1 MPRKTDGKASY
12 AAASDAAATGR
23 IEVRGAREHNLSNVD
38 VSIPRNALVVF
49 SGVSGSGKSS
59 LAFGTLYAEAQR
71 RYFESVAPYARR
83 LIDQAGVPD
92 VDSIDGLPP
101 AVALQQQ
108 RGASNARSSVGSV
121 TTLSSLVRMMYSRA
135 GTYPARQPM
144 LYAEDFSPNTPQGA
158 CGTCHGLGHVY
169 EVTEAL
175 MVPDPSLSI
184 RERAIASWPPAWHG
198 QNLRDIL
205 VTLGHDIDTPWKNLP
220 KKHRDWILFT
230 EDAPSVPV
238 YAGFTP
244 AETRAALKRK
254 LEPSYMGTFTGARRY
269 VLHTFANTQS
279 ALMRRRVSRYMQGNL
294 CPSCHGKRLKPEAL
308 SVTFAGIDIGRFMQ
322 LPLDQLADLLEPIA
336 RGDFSGHAD
345 SNSTSNEATR
355 HDRAKRA
362 AAGRA
367 VHAASPDVRRTSA
380 LSEEKRLAAQRLAGG
395 VMARVRQLRG
405 LGLGY
410 LSLDRATPTLS
421 AGELQRLRLATQ
433 LSSLLFG
440 VLYVLD
446 EPSAGL
452 HPSDSL
458 ALYDALERLR
468 DGGNSVFV
476 VEHDLQLMRRAQW
489 LVDVGPDAGEKGG
502 RVLYSGELDGLRQ
515 VKDSRTARYLFDRV
529 PAPGSLQRR
538 AERWLQLKGIHRHN
552 LQGVDAQV
560 PLGLLTAV
568 TGISGSGKSSLF
580 AQALPELMLLHLGH
594 EPVQEAAEGAIA
606 EGPTV
611 METTRGQLSGDVD
624 AIQRVVQVD
633 QKPIGRTPRSNP
645 ATYTGLFDH
654 VRRLFAATPDA
665 RRRRYDAGRFSFNVA
680 KGRCETCE
688 GEGFVSV
695 ELLFMPSVYAPCST
709 CHGARYNE
717 ATLKVLWNGRSIAEV
732 LQMTVEQAHAFFIN
746 EDPVARPLQ
755 LLKEIGL
762 GYLRLGQPATELSG
776 GEAQRIKLASELQRS
791 QRGRTLYVLDEP
803 TTGLHAADADR
814 LLVQLQRLVDSG
826 NTVVMIE
833 HDMRVVAQADW
844 VIDVGPGA
852 GRAGGSIVAKGTP
865 QQLARV
871 KGSRTAAFLA
881 EELSRGS

>member
-1 MPRKTDGKASY
+1 MSNTPFGKSSCA
-12 AAASDAAATGR
+12 AAASGCV
-23 IEVRGAREHNLSNVD
+23 EVRGAREHNLKNID

-59 LAFGTLYAEAQR
+59 LAFGTVYAEAQR

-92 VDSIDGLPP
+92 VDAIDGLPP

-135 GTYPARQPM
+135 GSYPANQPM

-158 CGTCHGLGHVY
+158 CSTCHGLGHVY

-205 VTLGHDIDTPWKNLP
+205 VTLGYDIDVPWKTLP
-220 KKHRDWILFT
+220 KKARDWILFT
-230 EDAPSVPV
+230 EEAPSVPV

-254 LEPSYMGTFTGARRY
+254 QEPSYMGTYTGARRY

-279 ALMRRRVSRYMQGNL
+279 ALMRKRVSRYMEGRL
-294 CPSCHGKRLKPEAL
+294 CPACEGKRLKPEAL
-308 SVTFAGIDIGRFMQ
+308 SVTFAGVDIGEFMR
-322 LPLDQLADLLEPIA
+322 LPLDQLADLLQPVAE
-336 RGDFSGHAD
+336 GDFSAYG
-345 SNSTSNEATR
+345 TR
-355 HDRAKRA
+355 AR
-362 AAGRA
+362 AGRKA
-367 VHAASPDVRRTSA
+367 A
-380 LSEEKRLAAQRLAGG
+380 LSEEKQLAAQRLAGG

-452 HPSDSL
+452 HPADSQ

-476 VEHDLQLMRRAQW
+476 VEHDLELMRRAQW
-489 LVDVGPDAGEKGG
+489 LVDVGPEAGEHGG
-502 RVLYSGELDGLRQ
+502 RVLYSGEPEGLRQ
-515 VKDSRTARYLFDRV
+515 IEDSRTALYLFDRV
-529 PAPGSLQRR
+529 AAPASRQRS
-538 AERWLQLKGIHRHN
+538 ASSWLELKDIHRHN
-552 LQGVDAQV
+552 LKGVDAQV
-560 PLGLLTAV
+560 PLGVLTAV
-568 TGISGSGKSSLF
+568 TGISGSGKSSLM
-580 AQALPELMLLHLGH
+580 AQALPELVLLHLGH
-594 EPVQEAAEGAIA
+594 EPAEDTADA
-606 EGPTV
+606 PPTDGPTV
-611 METTRGQLSGDVD
+611 IEATRGRLAGDVD
-624 AIQRVVQVD
+624 ALQRVVQVD
-633 QKPIGRTPRSNP
+633 QKPIGRTPRSNL

-654 VRRLFAATPDA
+654 VRKLFAATPTA
-665 RRRRYDAGRFSFNVA
+665 RRRRFDAGRFSFNVA
-680 KGRCETCE
+680 KGRCATCE

-695 ELLFMPSVYAPCST
+695 ELLFMPSVYAPCPT

-717 ATLKVLWNGRSIAEV
+717 ATLKVLWKDRNIAEV
-732 LQMTVEQAHAFFIN
+732 LQMTVDEAHAFFSEEEAI
-746 EDPVARPLQ
+746 ARPLH
-755 LLKEIGL
+755 LLRDIGL

-776 GEAQRIKLASELQRS
+776 GEAQRIKLATELQRS
-791 QRGRTLYVLDEP
+791 QRGRSLYVLDEP
-803 TTGLHAADADR
+803 TTGLHASDADR
-814 LLVQLQRLVDSG
+814 LMVQLQRLVDAG

-833 HDMRVVAQADW
+833 HDMRAVAQADW

-852 GRAGGSIVAKGTP
+852 GGAGGTIVAKGTP
-865 QQLARV
+865 HQVARA
-871 KGSRTAAFLA
+871 KGSRTAPFLA
-881 EELSRGS
+881 SELKCAGGSA

>member
-1 MPRKTDGKASY
+1 MSNPPFGESSCA
-12 AAASDAAATGR
+12 AAASGCV
-23 IEVRGAREHNLSNVD
+23 EVRGAREHNLKNVD

-59 LAFGTLYAEAQR
+59 LAFGTVFAEAQR

-92 VDSIDGLPP
+92 VDAIDGLPP

-135 GTYPARQPM
+135 GAYPANQPM

-158 CGTCHGLGHVY
+158 CSTCHGLGHVY

-205 VTLGHDIDTPWKNLP
+205 VTLGYDIDVPWKKLP
-220 KKHRDWILFT
+220 KKDRDWILFT
-230 EDAPSVPV
+230 EEAPSVPV

-254 LEPSYMGTFTGARRY
+254 QEPSYMGTYTGARRY

-279 ALMRRRVSRYMQGNL
+279 ALMRKRVSRYMEGRL
-294 CPSCHGKRLKPEAL
+294 CPACHGKRLKPEAL
-308 SVTFAGIDIGRFMQ
+308 SVTFAGVDIGEFMR
-322 LPLDQLADLLEPIA
+322 LPLDQLAALLEPIA
-336 RGDFSGHAD
+336 QGDFGGAR
-345 SNSTSNEATR
+345 TSRSATPR
-355 HDRAKRA
+355 DRARRA
-362 AAGRA
+362 ASGQATHEGA
-367 VHAASPDVRRTSA
+367 PDVRLTSA

-395 VMARVRQLRG
+395 VMARVRQLRD

-452 HPSDSL
+452 HPADSQ

-476 VEHDLQLMRRAQW
+476 VEHDLELMRRAQW
-489 LVDVGPDAGEKGG
+489 LVDVGPQAGEHGG
-502 RVLYSGELDGLRQ
+502 RVLYSGEPDGLRHVQ
-515 VKDSRTARYLFDRV
+515 DSRTALYLFDQV
-529 PAPGSLQRR
+529 PAPANRQRSAGNWLELQ
-538 AERWLQLKGIHRHN
+538 GIHRHN

-568 TGISGSGKSSLF
+568 TGISGSGKSSLM

-594 EPVQEAAEGAIA
+594 EPVDEGADA
-606 EGPTV
+606 EPNDGPSV
-611 METTRGQLSGDVD
+611 IEATRGRLAGDVD

-633 QKPIGRTPRSNP
+633 QKPIGRTPRSNL

-654 VRRLFAATPDA
+654 VRKLFAATPAA
-665 RRRRYDAGRFSFNVA
+665 RRRRFDAGRFSFNMA

-695 ELLFMPSVYAPCST
+695 ELLFMPSVYAPCPT

-717 ATLKVLWNGRSIAEV
+717 ATLKVLWNGRNIAEV
-732 LQMTVEQAHAFFIN
+732 LQMTVDQAHAFFAE
-746 EDPVARPLQ
+746 EDAIARPLQ
-755 LLKEIGL
+755 LLQEIGL

-776 GEAQRIKLASELQRS
+776 GEAQRIKLATELQRS

-803 TTGLHAADADR
+803 TTGLHASDADR
-814 LLVQLQRLVDSG
+814 LLVQLQRLVDAG

-833 HDMRVVAQADW
+833 HDMRAVAQADW

-852 GRAGGSIVAKGTP
+852 GGAGGTIVAKGTP
-865 QQLARV
+865 QQVART
-871 KGSRTAAFLA
+871 KGSRTAPFLA
-881 EELSRGS
+881 RELASL

>member
-1 MPRKTDGKASY
+1 MSNTPSGESSCT
-12 AAASDAAATGR
+12 AAASGCV
-23 IEVRGAREHNLSNVD
+23 EVRGAREHNLKNVD

-59 LAFGTLYAEAQR
+59 LAFGTVYAEAQR

-92 VDSIDGLPP
+92 VDAINGLPP

-135 GTYPARQPM
+135 GTYPAKQPM

-158 CGTCHGLGHVY
+158 CSTCHGLGHVY

-205 VTLGHDIDTPWKNLP
+205 VTLGYDIDVPWKTLP
-220 KKHRDWILFT
+220 KKDRDWILFT
-230 EDAPSVPV
+230 EEAPSVPV

-244 AETRAALKRK
+244 AETRAALKRRQ
-254 LEPSYMGTFTGARRY
+254 EPSYMGTYTGARRY

-279 ALMRRRVSRYMQGNL
+279 ALMRKRVSRYMEGKL
-294 CPSCHGKRLKPEAL
+294 CPACEGKRLKPEAL
-308 SVTFAGIDIGRFMQ
+308 SVTFAGVDIGEFMR
-322 LPLDQLADLLEPIA
+322 LPLDQLAELLQPVAE
-336 RGDFSGHAD
+336 GDFSAYG
-345 SNSTSNEATR
+345 
-355 HDRAKRA
+355 KRA
-362 AAGRA
+362 RAALSA
-367 VHAASPDVRRTSA
+367 A
-380 LSEEKRLAAQRLAGG
+380 LSEEKQLAAQRLAGG

-452 HPSDSL
+452 HPADSK
-458 ALYDALERLR
+458 ALYDALDRLR

-476 VEHDLQLMRRAQW
+476 VEHDLELMRRAQW
-489 LVDVGPDAGEKGG
+489 LVDVGPEAGEHGG
-502 RVLYSGELDGLRQ
+502 RVLYSGQPEGLRQ
-515 VKDSRTARYLFDRV
+515 VADSRTARYLFDQV
-529 PAPGSLQRR
+529 PAPASRQRS
-538 AERWLQLKGIHRHN
+538 AESWLQLQAIHRHN
-552 LQGVDAQV
+552 LSGVDVQV

-568 TGISGSGKSSLF
+568 TGISGSGKSSLM

-594 EPVQEAAEGAIA
+594 EPMDDAAESAPTG
-606 EGPTV
+606 GPTV
-611 METTRGQLSGDVD
+611 IEATRGRLGGDVD

-633 QKPIGRTPRSNP
+633 QKPIGRTPRSNL

-654 VRRLFAATPDA
+654 VRKLFAATPAA
-665 RRRRYDAGRFSFNVA
+665 RRRKFNAGRFSFNVA

-695 ELLFMPSVYAPCST
+695 ELLFMPSVYAPCPT

-717 ATLKVLWNGRSIAEV
+717 ATLKVLWNDCNIAQV
-732 LQMTVEQAHAFFIN
+732 LQMTVDEAHTFFGAEEAI
-746 EDPVARPLQ
+746 ARPLH
-755 LLKEIGL
+755 LLQDIGL

-776 GEAQRIKLASELQRS
+776 GEAQRIKLATELQRS
-791 QRGRTLYVLDEP
+791 QRGRSLYILDEP
-803 TTGLHAADADR
+803 TTGLHASDADR
-814 LLVQLQRLVDSG
+814 LMVQLQRLVEAG

-833 HDMRVVAQADW
+833 HDMRAVAQADW

-852 GRAGGSIVAKGTP
+852 GAAGGGIVAKGTP
-865 QQLARV
+865 DQVARV
-871 KGSRTAAFLA
+871 KGSRTAPFLA
-881 EELSRGS
+881 KELARQSRA

>member
-1 MPRKTDGKASY
+1 MSNTPFGESSCA
-12 AAASDAAATGR
+12 AAASGCV
-23 IEVRGAREHNLSNVD
+23 EVRGAREHNLKNVD

-59 LAFGTLYAEAQR
+59 LAFGTVYAEAQR

-92 VDSIDGLPP
+92 VDAIDGLPP

-135 GTYPARQPM
+135 GTYPAKQPM

-158 CGTCHGLGHVY
+158 CTTCHGLGHVY

-205 VTLGHDIDTPWKNLP
+205 VTLGYDIDVPWKTLP
-220 KKHRDWILFT
+220 KKARDWILFT

-254 LEPSYMGTFTGARRY
+254 LEPSYMGTYTGARRY

-279 ALMRRRVSRYMQGNL
+279 ALMRKRVSRYMEGRL
-294 CPSCHGKRLKPEAL
+294 CPACEGKRLKPEAL
-308 SVTFAGIDIGRFMQ
+308 SVTFAGVDIGEFMR
-322 LPLDQLADLLEPIA
+322 LPLDQLAELLQPVAE
-336 RGDFSGHAD
+336 GDFSAYRK
-345 SNSTSNEATR
+345 A
-355 HDRAKRA
+355 
-362 AAGRA
+362 
-367 VHAASPDVRRTSA
+367 A
-380 LSEEKRLAAQRLAGG
+380 LSEEKQLAAQRLAGG
-395 VMARVRQLRG
+395 VMARVHQLRG

-452 HPSDSL
+452 HPADSK
-458 ALYDALERLR
+458 ALYDALDRLR

-476 VEHDLQLMRRAQW
+476 VEHDLELMRRAQW
-489 LVDVGPDAGEKGG
+489 LVDVGPEAGEHGG
-502 RVLYSGELDGLRQ
+502 RVLYSGEPEGLRQ
-515 VKDSRTARYLFDRV
+515 IADSHTARYLFDQV
-529 PAPGSLQRR
+529 PAPVSRQRSADSWLELQD
-538 AERWLQLKGIHRHN
+538 IHRHN
-552 LQGVDAQV
+552 LKGVDAQV

-568 TGISGSGKSSLF
+568 TGISGSGKSSLM

-594 EPVQEAAEGAIA
+594 EPVEETAETTPTD
-606 EGPTV
+606 GPTV
-611 METTRGQLSGDVD
+611 IEATRGRLAGDVD

-633 QKPIGRTPRSNP
+633 QKPIGRTPRSNL

-654 VRRLFAATPDA
+654 VRKLFAATPAA
-665 RRRRYDAGRFSFNVA
+665 RRRKFDAGRFSFNVA

-695 ELLFMPSVYAPCST
+695 ELLFMPSVYAPCPT

-717 ATLKVLWNGRSIAEV
+717 ATLKVLWNERTIAEV
-732 LQMTVEQAHAFFIN
+732 LQMTVDEAHAFFSE
-746 EDPVARPLQ
+746 EDAIARPLH
-755 LLKEIGL
+755 LLQEIGL

-776 GEAQRIKLASELQRS
+776 GEAQRIKLATELQRS
-791 QRGRTLYVLDEP
+791 QRGRSLYVLDEP
-803 TTGLHAADADR
+803 TTGLHASDADR
-814 LLVQLQRLVDSG
+814 LMVQLQRLVEAG

-833 HDMRVVAQADW
+833 HDMRAVAQADW

-852 GRAGGSIVAKGTP
+852 GGAGGTIVAKGTP
-865 QQLARV
+865 LQVARA
-871 KGSRTAAFLA
+871 KSSRTAPFLA
-881 EELSRGS
+881 RELTRSA

>member
-1 MPRKTDGKASY
+1 MSNTPFGESSCA
-12 AAASDAAATGR
+12 AAASGC
-23 IEVRGAREHNLSNVD
+23 IEVRGAREHNLKNVD

-59 LAFGTLYAEAQR
+59 LAFGTVFAEAQR

-92 VDSIDGLPP
+92 VDAIDGLPP

-135 GTYPARQPM
+135 GAYPAHQPM

-158 CGTCHGLGHVY
+158 CSTCHGLGHVY

-205 VTLGHDIDTPWKNLP
+205 VTLGYDIDVPWKKLP
-220 KKHRDWILFT
+220 KKDRDWILFT
-230 EDAPSVPV
+230 EETPTVPV

-254 LEPSYMGTFTGARRY
+254 LEPSYMGTYTGARRY

-279 ALMRRRVSRYMQGNL
+279 ALMRKRVSRYMEGRL
-294 CPSCHGKRLKPEAL
+294 CPACHGKRLKPEAL
-308 SVTFAGIDIGRFMQ
+308 SVTFAGVDIGEFMR
-322 LPLDQLADLLEPIA
+322 LPLDQLAALLEPIA
-336 RGDFSGHAD
+336 QGDFSAHSHGAR
-345 SNSTSNEATR
+345 TSRRATR
-355 HDRAKRA
+355 GDRAKRA
-362 AAGRA
+362 ASGRA
-367 VHAASPDVRRTSA
+367 THEGAPDVRLTSA
-380 LSEEKRLAAQRLAGG
+380 LSEEKRLAAQRLAAG

-433 LSSLLFG
+433 LSALLFG

-452 HPSDSL
+452 HPADSQ

-476 VEHDLQLMRRAQW
+476 VEHDLELMRRAQW
-489 LVDVGPDAGEKGG
+489 LVDVGPQAGEHGG
-502 RVLYSGELDGLRQ
+502 RVLYSGEPDGLRDVQ
-515 VKDSRTARYLFDRV
+515 HSRTAQYLFDRV
-529 PAPGSLQRR
+529 PAPASRQRS
-538 AERWLQLKGIHRHN
+538 ANSWLELKGIYRHN
-552 LQGVDAQV
+552 LHGVDAQV

-568 TGISGSGKSSLF
+568 TGISGSGKSSLM

-594 EPVQEAAEGAIA
+594 ETVDDSADSAPMD
-606 EGPTV
+606 GPTV
-611 METTRGQLSGDVD
+611 IEATRGQLAGDVD

-633 QKPIGRTPRSNP
+633 QRPIGRTPRSNL

-654 VRRLFAATPDA
+654 VRKLFAATPDA
-665 RRRRYDAGRFSFNVA
+665 RRRRFDAGRFSFNVA

-695 ELLFMPSVYAPCST
+695 ELLFMPSVYAPCPT
-709 CHGARYNE
+709 CHGARYNQ
-717 ATLKVLWNGRSIAEV
+717 ATLKVLWNGRNIAEV
-732 LQMTVEQAHAFFIN
+732 LQMTVDQAHAFFAEEAAI
-746 EDPVARPLQ
+746 ARPLQ
-755 LLKEIGL
+755 LLQEIGL

-776 GEAQRIKLASELQRS
+776 GEAQRIKLATELQRS
-791 QRGRTLYVLDEP
+791 QRGRSLYVLDEP

-814 LLVQLQRLVDSG
+814 LLVQLQRLVDAG

-833 HDMRVVAQADW
+833 HDMRSVAQADW

-852 GRAGGSIVAKGTP
+852 GSAGGTIVASGAP
-865 QQLARV
+865 HQVARA
-871 KGSRTAAFLA
+871 KSSRTAPFLA
-881 EELSRGS
+881 RELALV